1 LSEPDEQAVP
11 RFAPGVRLKYDE
23 ARTCWVVLA
32 PERVLMP
39 DETALEILRR
49 CDGQANLATII
60 DGLTASYDVDRAVI
74 SADVRALIEDLT
86 NKGILRR

>member
-1 LSEPDEQAVP
+1 MSEVDEQAVP

-23 ARTCWVVLA
+23 ARSCWVLLA

-49 CDGQANLATII
+49 CDGQARLATII
-60 DGLTASYDVDRAVI
+60 DELAASYDVSRDVI
-74 SADVRALIEDLT
+74 AADVQALIEDLT
-86 NKGILRR
+86 NKGVLRR

>member
-1 LSEPDEQAVP
+1 LSEVDEQAVP

-23 ARTCWVVLA
+23 ARSCWVLLA

-49 CDGQANLATII
+49 CDGQARLATII
-60 DGLTASYDVDRAVI
+60 DELAASYDVSRDVI
-74 SADVRALIEDLT
+74 AADVQALIEDLT
-86 NKGILRR
+86 NKGVLRR